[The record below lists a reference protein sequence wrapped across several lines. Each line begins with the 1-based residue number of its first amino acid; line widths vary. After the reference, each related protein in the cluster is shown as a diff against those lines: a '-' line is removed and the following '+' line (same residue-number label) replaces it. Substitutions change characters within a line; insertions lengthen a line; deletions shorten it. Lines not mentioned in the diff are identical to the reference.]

1 MKILNPLIYAV
12 CLSGAVS
19 AAGVASADVPTV
31 RVEARPTAIVHVAEA
46 TLEAVNQATV
56 ASRVPGRIIELPVD
70 AGDRVA
76 NGDVVL
82 RIDAAEAE
90 QGLAAADATVAQAQ
104 ASLANARAEH
114 DRARS
119 LLARNFVSQSAV
131 DQARTA
137 LLAAEAQLRAARAGR
152 AQAST
157 ARAYTTIASPMSGV
171 VSMRHVEAGEMALPG
186 MPLLSIFDPAA
197 MRAVV
202 DVPQSRLGGLAA
214 GALRASVELPD
225 SNRMIDATRV
235 TVLPAADARTH
246 TLRVRVDLPADLG
259 DVVPGSFA
267 RVHFT
272 TGQTALVRVPIEA
285 VVRRSELTGVYV
297 VDERNAFSL
306 RQIRTGPVHP
316 DGTVEVLAGL
326 IGGEEIALDPV
337 AAGIVARAARAA
349 AR

>member
-1 MKILNPLIYAV
+1 MMTLKLWIYAV
-12 CLSGAVS
+12 CVAAVLSLAGA
-19 AAGVASADVPTV
+19 AIADVPTV
-31 RVEARPTAIVHVAEA
+31 RVESRPAAIVHVAEA

-56 ASRVPGRIIELPVD
+56 ASRVPGRIVELPVD

-76 NGDVVL
+76 RGDVVL

-90 QGLAAADATVAQAQ
+90 QGLAAADAAVAQAQ

-157 ARAYTTIASPMSGV
+157 AQAYTTIESPMSGV
-171 VSMRHVEAGEMALPG
+171 VSMRHVEVGEMALPG
-186 MPLLSIFDPAA
+186 TSLLTIFDPAA
-197 MRAVV
+197 MRAVA
-202 DVPQSRLGGLAA
+202 DVPQSRLASLAP

-225 SNRMIDATRV
+225 SGRSVEATRV
-235 TVLPAADARTH
+235 SVLPAADARTH
-246 TLRVRVDLPADLG
+246 TLRVRIDLPADLG
-259 DVVPGSFA
+259 EVVPGSFA

-272 TGQTALVRVPIEA
+272 TGQAAMIRVPVEA
-285 VVRRSELTGVYV
+285 VVRRSEITGVYV

-306 RQIRTGPVHP
+306 RQIRTGPVHA

-326 IGGEEIALDPV
+326 TGGEEIALDPV